1 MRLEIRNLKL
11 EIGIMLFALL
21 FFVPVIVCAEALDT
35 DGDGLSD
42 EDEQMYYTDIN
53 NPDTDGDGYPD
64 GLEVKN
70 GYSPHKGP
78 GVQMHQNDYDGDGL
92 GDWLEIWFKSD
103 IGKIDTDGDGHND
116 FDEVMRGFSPSE
128 KDGEKKFRR
137 WIEVDRSRQRL
148 YYFVNK
154 IKLLNLAVST
164 GNPWTETPKGDFEIT
179 KMIPEKSY
187 VGADYNLKGVKWNM
201 LFNTGGYY
209 IHGTYWHNDFGIRT
223 HSHGCV
229 NLSTQDA
236 GLLYK
241 YMDIGVPIRIYGDT
255 PKNRAVES

>member
-1 MRLEIRNLKL
+1 
-11 EIGIMLFALL
+11 
-21 FFVPVIVCAEALDT
+21 
-35 DGDGLSD
+35 
-42 EDEQMYYTDIN
+42 
-53 NPDTDGDGYPD
+53 
-64 GLEVKN
+64 
-70 GYSPHKGP
+70 
-78 GVQMHQNDYDGDGL
+78 
-92 GDWLEIWFKSD
+92 
-103 IGKIDTDGDGHND
+103 
-116 FDEVMRGFSPSE
+116 MRGFSPSE